1 MRDLF
6 WLTKEQLALIDPC
19 VFITPKGRAA
29 SMVDVD
35 TGHTAKQ
42 PYWASMNEPGGSYS
56 GHSLRAR
63 ASSRNG
69 ERDLHSVNFAHTPV

>member
-6 WLTKEQLALIDPC
+6 CLTREKLALIDPC

-42 PYWASMNEPGGSYS
+42 PYWASINEPGGSYS
-56 GHSLRAR
+56 GHNPLVAIIHGHGHRVAMAR
-63 ASSRNG
+63 
-69 ERDLHSVNFAHTPV
+69 ETCIL

>member
-1 MRDLF
+1 MAD
-6 WLTKEQLALIDPC
+6 
-19 VFITPKGRAA
+19 
-29 SMVDVD
+29 MD

-69 ERDLHSVNFAHTPV
+69 ERDLHSVNFAHMMLASLSSRRRVSS